1 MVDLLKNRKKELE
14 LQLEY
19 LDIIKYSKLLYLL
32 NTEINNLLCFYKKK
46 QVNQMI
52 NEIFSLS
59 ISVSY
64 FYAFCS
70 KKSLYERKIQ
80 FGYFCLYGQGWKTRR
95 NC

>member
-32 NTEINNLLCFYKKK
+32 NTEINNLLCFYTKK

-59 ISVSY
+59 ISASY
-64 FYAFCS
+64 FYAYCS
-70 KKSLYERKIQ
+70 KNLQEKKNIKEI
-80 FGYFCLYGQGWKTRR
+80 
-95 NC
+95 